1 MQLILLDLI
10 FLGALL
16 LVAFKTVKT
25 WRMLFPKGFD
35 VWLAERKA
43 ERESQSPNQD

>member
-10 FLGALL
+10 FLGALM
-16 LVAFKTVKT
+16 LVAYKTINT
-25 WRMLFPKGFD
+25 WRVLFPKGFD

-43 ERESQSPNQD
+43 ERESQSSNQE